1 MLSHRRILALAATLA
16 AISAAAPTPGS
27 AQRGTPVAS
36 ATDLDVFRGQ
46 ELQNRELTH
55 RDVRLL
61 TMRGINTVYALPSYP
76 TRERWESHA
85 DSLRRQILLSAGLW
99 PLPPRTPLGERIFG
113 RVEREGYSV
122 EKVYFQSHPNFYVAG
137 NLYRPVG
144 RAGPFPAILSPHGH
158 FDRGRLVNTD
168 QASVPARAI
177 NLARQGYVVLTY
189 DMVGYDDTKQVNHTF
204 ASDSASQLW
213 AINLLGLQ
221 LWDSMRALDLLR
233 SLPDVDTSR
242 IGITG
247 ASGGATQ
254 VFLLTALD
262 TAGVIKAMAPVNMIS
277 AEMQGGDLC
286 ENAPGLRIGTFNVEI
301 AALAAPRPLL
311 MVSAS
316 GDWTTHTPGRE
327 YPMMRSLYHLYGAE
341 NRVENAH
348 FDFPHNYNQA
358 SREAVYP
365 WFARQLLGDTVA
377 ARYREQPIRAEPDS
391 AVLVFLKTMVV
402 DRKLTFADLP
412 AGSYTP
418 PPAALDE
425 AGLKAY
431 LRGLAGR
438 QLRDAWPRDAAS
450 LASFRKLY
458 GTGFRA
464 LLRTRLPE
472 EALGLPRGSFAGS
485 GYTGGRWLLSRPG
498 EGDWTPAVWLRPA
511 STPRAATI
519 LLSPKGKA
527 ILADPASAPLVRSL
541 LAAGQS
547 VLAPDLFL
555 TGEHVLPAG
564 TKTER
569 DEGSNQFYTYNRTDT
584 QERVHDVLTAIAFLR
599 GQGVERINLVGEGDA
614 GVWALLAASA
624 AEDALDHVVAY
635 GMDSSSDDD
644 ASGLRNL
651 VPGLFKLGGVAT
663 AVALAAPTP
672 VLVVGA
678 DPAFAG
684 PRIPAAYAA
693 AGATDGF
700 RRAERGSVEEIVR
713 WVTAVGGR

>member
-1 MLSHRRILALAATLA
+1 MFSNRRTLALVAALAAL
-16 AISAAAPTPGS
+16 SAAAPRPAP
-27 AQRGTPVAS
+27 AQRGAPIAG
-36 ATDLDVFRGQ
+36 AADLSVYRGQ
-46 ELQNRELTH
+46 ELRNRELTH

-61 TMRGINTVYALPSYP
+61 TMRGINTVYDLPSYP

-85 DSLRRQILLSAGLW
+85 DSVRRQILLSAGLW
-99 PLPPRTPLGERIFG
+99 PMPPRTPLGAKIFG

-122 EKVYFQSHPNFYVAG
+122 EKVYFQSHPSFFVAG

-144 RAGPFPAILSPHGH
+144 KAGPFPAILSPHGH

-204 ASDSASQLW
+204 AADSASQLW
-213 AINLLGLQ
+213 GINLLGLQ
-221 LWDSMRALDLLR
+221 LWDSVRALDLLL

-242 IGITG
+242 VGITG

-277 AEMQGGDLC
+277 AQMQGGDLC

-327 YPMMRSLYHLYGAE
+327 YPMMRSLYRLYGAE
-341 NRVENAH
+341 DRVQNAH
-348 FDFPHNYNQA
+348 FDYPHNYNLA

-365 WFARQLLGDTVA
+365 WLARQLLGDTVA
-377 ARYREQPIRAEPDS
+377 SRYREQPIRTEPDS
-391 AVLVFLKTMVV
+391 AVLVFLKRMVV

-425 AGLKAY
+425 VVLKAY
-431 LRGLAGR
+431 LRGLAGE

-450 LASFRKLY
+450 LESFRNLY

-464 LLRTRLPE
+464 LLKTRLPE
-472 EALGLPRGSFAGS
+472 KALRLPRGSFAGA
-485 GYTGGRWLLSRPG
+485 GFTGGRWLLSRPG

-511 STPRAATI
+511 ADRRAATI
-519 LLSPKGKA
+519 LLSPQGKA
-527 ILADPASAPLVRSL
+527 ALADPANAALVSSL

-564 TKTER
+564 AKTER
-569 DEGSNQFYTYNRTDT
+569 DESSNQFDTYNRTDT

-599 GQGVERINLVGEGDA
+599 GQGVERINLVGAGDA
-614 GVWALLAASA
+614 GVWALLTASA
-624 AEDALDHVVAY
+624 AEGALDHVVAY
-635 GMDSSSDDD
+635 AMDSNSEDT

-651 VPGLFKLGGVAT
+651 VPGLFKLGGPAT
-663 AVALAAPTP
+663 SVALTAPTP
-672 VLVVGA
+672 VLILGA

-684 PRIPAAYAA
+684 SRIPAAYAA
-693 AGATDGF
+693 AGAPDGF
-700 RRAERGSVEEIVR
+700 RRAAQGSSEEIVR
-713 WVTAVGGR
+713 WVTAGER